1 MRIQRRRLKKQAR
14 LTPIDAAMDSDG
26 AAVPALLK
34 LFQMQAKI
42 LVQVTTQQV
51 EAALEED
58 AQMLAAEGTEP
69 PKKKAKRRN
78 AADHSAQRCRLC
90 AKNQASKRCPN
101 AACGRCCHRGADAC
115 LQHGT
120 AEKKPRATLVSRT
133 RAQERRG
140 PAKTDNDFEE
150 VYLREVDRCF
160 QGVMHDAM
168 RDASVPT
175 PVTSL

>member
-1 MRIQRRRLKKQAR
+1 MV
-14 LTPIDAAMDSDG
+14 SDG
-26 AAVPALLK
+26 AAVPSLLK
-34 LFQMQAKI
+34 LFQMQATI
-42 LVQVTTQQV
+42 LVQVTKQQV
-51 EAALEED
+51 EAAREED
-58 AQMLAAEGTEP
+58 AQMLAAEDAEP

-101 AACGRCCHRGADAC
+101 AACGRCCHRGADSC

-133 RAQERRG
+133 KAQERRV
-140 PAKTDNDFEE
+140 PETDNDFED

-168 RDASVPT
+168 RDAGVPT

>member
-1 MRIQRRRLKKQAR
+1 MV
-14 LTPIDAAMDSDG
+14 SDG

-34 LFQMQAKI
+34 LFQMQATI
-42 LVQVTTQQV
+42 LVQVTKHQV
-51 EAALEED
+51 EAAREED
-58 AQMLAAEGTEP
+58 AQMLAAEDAEP

-101 AACGRCCHRGADAC
+101 AACGRCCHRGADSC

-133 RAQERRG
+133 IAQERRV
-140 PAKTDNDFEE
+140 PETDNDFED

-168 RDASVPT
+168 RDAGVPT

>member
-1 MRIQRRRLKKQAR
+1 
-14 LTPIDAAMDSDG
+14 MDSDG
-26 AAVPALLK
+26 TAFPALLK
-34 LFQMQAKI
+34 LFELQAKI
-42 LVQVTTQQV
+42 LVQATKQQQV
-51 EAALEED
+51 EREED
-58 AQMLAAEGTEP
+58 ARLLAADDAEP

-101 AACGRCCHRGADAC
+101 AACGRCCKHGTDAC

-120 AEKKPRATLVSRT
+120 AEKRATLVSRT
-133 RAQERRG
+133 KAEERRG
-140 PAKTDNDFEE
+140 LAKTDNDFED

-168 RDASVPT
+168 RDAGVPT